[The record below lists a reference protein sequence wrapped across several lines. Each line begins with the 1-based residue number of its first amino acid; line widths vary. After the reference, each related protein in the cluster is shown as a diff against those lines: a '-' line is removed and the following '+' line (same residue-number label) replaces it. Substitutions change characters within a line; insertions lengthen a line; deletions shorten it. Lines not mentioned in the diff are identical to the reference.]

1 MNHRRPNV
9 VFVLTDDQGYGDLGC
24 TGNPYLQTPQIDQFY
39 NDSIRL
45 TDYHV
50 APLCAPTRGALFTG
64 RRPLRNGVWAT
75 CWGRSILHENETTL
89 AEVFRQNGYA
99 TGLFGKWHLGDN
111 YPYRPQDRGFS
122 EVVAHKGGGVG
133 QTPDFWGNNYFDD
146 VYYQNGKLTQFEGYC
161 TDVWFD
167 VAERFMEAHLDQPF
181 FACITTNAPHEPY
194 LVEEKYTA
202 PYQNNHEI
210 VHPEFYGM
218 ISNIDSNFG
227 RLRQKLADWGIEDH
241 TILIFMTD
249 NGTSGGCEI
258 DDKEHVLRGYNAGM
272 RGMKTS
278 YYDGGHRVPFF
289 IRWPDGGLQGGRD
302 VMYTGF
308 HVDFF
313 PTLAD
318 LCGLT
323 LPPLQLDGI
332 SLKPALM
339 GEGGLPKG
347 RTEFMQYHQST
358 VIPEKW
364 ESAVICDDW
373 RLVRG
378 KELYHIKTD
387 PGQKIDLAKQHPEVV
402 GRLREA
408 QESYWK
414 DMQSTMGVYSPIY
427 LGDAH
432 ENPTRLDAMDVM
444 GDVAWSQISI
454 ALAQRS
460 AGCWHV
466 KFTRA
471 GRYRFE
477 LRRWP
482 SELNLPIVET
492 LPTDII
498 SVLAPYADAL
508 RSQEGA
514 AWRAGRQCK
523 RIQPQQAGV
532 AFFDAQYKKEVDEKS
547 LAVTFELLVSQTGET
562 DLSAWFIDQN
572 GEKCGAYYVYVEWL
586 EELSQ
591 NPLSLKVCNNRD

>member
-1 MNHRRPNV
+1 MKSNHPNV

-24 TGNPYLQTPQIDQFY
+24 TGNPYIRTPQIDQFY
-39 NDSIRL
+39 NDSIRF

-50 APLCAPTRGALFTG
+50 APLCAPTRGAIFTG

-89 AEVFRQNGYA
+89 AEIFRQNGYA

-146 VYYQNGKLTQFEGYC
+146 VYYKNGKLTRFDGYC

-167 VAERFMEAHLDQPF
+167 AAERFIESHPDQPF

-194 LVEEKYTA
+194 MVEEKYTA
-202 PYQNNHEI
+202 PYKGKDEI

-227 RLRQKLADWGIEDH
+227 RLWRKLTELNIEEN

-249 NGTSGGCEI
+249 NGTSGGCKTDGE
-258 DDKEHVLRGYNAGM
+258 EHVVRGFNAGM

-289 IRWPDGGLQGGRD
+289 IRWPGGGLQGGRD
-302 VMYTGF
+302 VDYTSF
-308 HVDFF
+308 HVDFL

-318 LCGLT
+318 LCNLIV
-323 LPPLQLDGI
+323 PPLQLDGI
-332 SLKPALM
+332 SLKNALM
-339 GEGGLPKG
+339 NEAGLPEG
-347 RTEFMQYHQST
+347 RVEFMQYHQST
-358 VIPEKW
+358 IVPEKW
-364 ESAVICDDW
+364 ESAVICDEW

-378 KELYHIKTD
+378 RELYNIKTD
-387 PGQKIDLAKQHPEVV
+387 PGQKTDLSQEYPHIVQ
-402 GRLREA
+402 RLREA
-408 QESYWK
+408 HESYWQ
-414 DMQSTMGVYSPIY
+414 DMQSTMGIYSPIY

-454 ALAQRS
+454 ALARKS
-460 AGCWHV
+460 TGRWHV
-466 KFTRA
+466 KFTQT

-482 SELNLPIVET
+482 LELNLPMAGALSEEKVS
-492 LPTDII
+492 D
-498 SVLAPYADAL
+498 LAPYADAL
-508 RSQEGA
+508 RSPEGV
-514 AWRAGRQCK
+514 AWRNKEKIKDILPMRARVG
-523 RIQPQQAGV
+523 
-532 AFFDAQYKKEVDEKS
+532 FFGAQYEMEADEKLS
-547 LAVTFELLVSQTGET
+547 AVTFELPVCQIGET
-562 DLSAWFIDQN
+562 DLDAWFIDQN
-572 GEKCGAYYVYVEWL
+572 GEEIGAYYVYVERL
-586 EELSQ
+586 
-591 NPLSLKVCNNRD
+591 RI